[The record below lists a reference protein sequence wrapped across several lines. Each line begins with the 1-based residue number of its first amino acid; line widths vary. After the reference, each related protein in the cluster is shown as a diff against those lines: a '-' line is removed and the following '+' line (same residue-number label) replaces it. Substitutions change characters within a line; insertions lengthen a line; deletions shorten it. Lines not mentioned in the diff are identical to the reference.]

1 MTHSGLT
8 DARAALAAYILEVD
22 SRKGHALNAS
32 GRMVMRRGVAKAAR
46 AALHD
51 LDATIAAIARL
62 PKVLPPP
69 PVEEPK
75 KAPEPPQ
82 AVDKPRGS
90 GKAKR

>member
-1 MTHSGLT
+1 MRHAGLT

-32 GRMVMRRGVAKAAR
+32 GRMVVRRGVAKAAL

-51 LDATIAAIARL
+51 LDDAIAAIERL

-75 KAPEPPQ
+75 PAP
-82 AVDKPRGS
+82 AFKPKG
-90 GKAKR
+90 GKAKK